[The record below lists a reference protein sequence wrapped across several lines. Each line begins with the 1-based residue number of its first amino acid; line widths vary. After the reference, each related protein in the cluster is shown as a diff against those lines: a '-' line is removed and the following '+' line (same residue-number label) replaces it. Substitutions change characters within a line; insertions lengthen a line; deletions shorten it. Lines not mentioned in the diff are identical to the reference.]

1 MRIVHHATHV
11 QQERLDEA
19 ASRSQD
25 EAFFEAQLLRSISL
39 ALSSVG
45 FDSVKPTALEAFR
58 GEVEQCTL
66 VIIPSC
72 IHIANMCAD
81 MLHFLAF
88 VRSSML
94 SNRRIQP
101 VPQDFITALS
111 KFGVTP
117 NELLPHVQLPL
128 VPSITQPPIDLAPL
142 EETSVPST
150 NGILGPV
157 LTGLAI
163 REKYMPAHLPELPSQ
178 HTWKDTEIYTKR
190 ETDARKI
197 RELATE
203 EGVLAE
209 KAMRK
214 LMAGAALSKPAIGG
228 RSSWKDQM
236 IWEQTMDAILQM
248 DEDQQPAEDGIDW
261 PGEHGKAETALSLS
275 SAIPVNYDR
284 RFWRQSA
291 RGT

>member
-1 MRIVHHATHV
+1 
-11 QQERLDEA
+11 
-19 ASRSQD
+19 
-25 EAFFEAQLLRSISL
+25 
-39 ALSSVG
+39 
-45 FDSVKPTALEAFR
+45 
-58 GEVEQCTL
+58 
-66 VIIPSC
+66 
-72 IHIANMCAD
+72 
-81 MLHFLAF
+81 MLHFLAL

-94 SNRRIQP
+94 SNRRTQP
-101 VPQDFITALS
+101 VPQDFVTALS

-117 NELLPHVQLPL
+117 SELLPHIQLPL
-128 VPSITQPPIDLAPL
+128 APSITQPPLGPAPPDEQPL
-142 EETSVPST
+142 PST
-150 NGILGPV
+150 NGILGPA
-157 LTGLAI
+157 LNGLAI
-163 REKYMPAHLPELPSQ
+163 REKYMPAHLPELPSR

-214 LMAGAALSKPAIGG
+214 LMAGAALSKPAMGG
-228 RSSWKDQM
+228 RSSRKDQM
-236 IWEQTMDAILQM
+236 MWEQTMEAVLQM

-261 PGEHGKAETALSLS
+261 PGEHGKSQTAASLS
-275 SAIPVNYDR
+275 TAIPVNYDR